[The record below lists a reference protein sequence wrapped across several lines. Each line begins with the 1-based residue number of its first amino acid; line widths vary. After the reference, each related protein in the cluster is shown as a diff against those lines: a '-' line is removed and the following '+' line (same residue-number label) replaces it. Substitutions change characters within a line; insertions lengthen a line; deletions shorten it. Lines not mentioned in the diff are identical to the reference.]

1 VYVFFVLKNN
11 ELMNFGR
18 FYKICTRQKTSVFSG
33 ALGISTLL
41 SEEHNIFQRKK
52 NIHPD
57 LVQVAKKKFSAMDNE
72 IWIFARGKTSGHF

>member
-1 VYVFFVLKNN
+1 MYVFFVLKNN

-18 FYKICTRQKTSVFSG
+18 FYKIGTRQKTSVFSG

-57 LVQVAKKKFSAMDNE
+57 LVQVATEKVSARTDEFWNNGG
-72 IWIFARGKTSGHF
+72 GKTSGHF